1 MEAVFEK
8 TTREDQRIAKASIHK
23 LDKTSRTL
31 NRAKRVVKIR
41 VQEGEESVE
50 IPAKAM
56 LMLSAIVNN
65 MAEGRSM
72 ALILSDAMLST
83 QEAAKYL
90 NVSRPHVV
98 KLLERGEIPFTK
110 AGSHRR
116 VKFNDLLTYQEK
128 AKANQKKQLNF
139 LAKQA
144 QGLHLGY

>member
-1 MEAVFEK
+1 METVLEK
-8 TTREDQRIAKASIHK
+8 TTNEDQRIAKASIYK
-23 LDKTSRTL
+23 LDKTSKIL
-31 NRAKRVVKIR
+31 NHSKRVVKIR
-41 VQEGEESVE
+41 FQEGGESVE

-56 LMLSAIVNN
+56 LMLSAIINN

-83 QEAAKYL
+83 QEVAKYL

-128 AKANQKKQLNF
+128 AKAIQKKQLNF

-144 QGLHLGY
+144 QDLHLGY

>member
-1 MEAVFEK
+1 METVLEK
-8 TTREDQRIAKASIHK
+8 TTNEDQRIAKASIYK
-23 LDKTSRTL
+23 LDKTSKIL
-31 NRAKRVVKIR
+31 NHSKRVVKIR
-41 VQEGEESVE
+41 FQEGGESVE

-56 LMLSAIVNN
+56 LMLSAIINN

-128 AKANQKKQLNF
+128 AKAIQKKQLNF

-144 QGLHLGY
+144 QDLHLGY